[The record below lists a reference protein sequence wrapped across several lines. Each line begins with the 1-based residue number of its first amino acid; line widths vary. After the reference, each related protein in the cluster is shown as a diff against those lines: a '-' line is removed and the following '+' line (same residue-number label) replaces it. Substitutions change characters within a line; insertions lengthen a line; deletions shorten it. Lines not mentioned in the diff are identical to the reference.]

1 MASKTST
8 PSQGQTVAP
17 GQYFDIP
24 GTPAGSTQWQE
35 TFESTIGLSV
45 AMSQTA
51 QVTANGIQAFK
62 QPDVVTDWLAKLVFA
77 GTYTQGTGQTLT
89 ASAYAP
95 FNAVGPVQL
104 QIQNQYSSVKV
115 ESGIDW
121 YIFNLIRPQRA
132 PRNAGEINLGANPSG
147 FPVGGSATGYY
158 AAALAQ
164 ANQFAA
170 AWTTSSTSW
179 EALLRLPA
187 GQWFDS
193 YFDLAPTGELMTAPH
208 SALVSPQYMA
218 GTTRQIIPSIVF
230 NQGIGPTTDVA
241 PVYTTALTASGD
253 TASTFTAA
261 TCALTFRRQAI
272 YAGNPAVLPPV
283 YGWQYAWQTT
293 RFGVAGKSV
302 IPLLI
307 PLEAGQVLSVYVR
320 FFDPS
325 ASSGVGAPVNINIV
339 TKAQLQYGSGL
350 LRFDDTPDTMQQRWL
365 LQHQSMLPQGTFAWD
380 LAIDDRGTI
389 SNKRALNLLTTA
401 GCQVYF
407 ETGTTTLSSTAYA
420 VMGIESLVYVS

>member
-1 MASKTST
+1 
-8 PSQGQTVAP
+8 VAP

-45 AMSQTA
+45 ALSQTA

-62 QPDVVTDWLAKLVFA
+62 QTDVVTDWLAKFVFA

-95 FNAVGPVQL
+95 FNAIGPVQL

-121 YIFNLIRPQRA
+121 YIFNLIRAPRA
-132 PRNAGEINLGANPSG
+132 PRTAGEVNLGANPAGSQ
-147 FPVGGSATGYY
+147 VGSTALGYY

-170 AWTTSSTSW
+170 SWTTSSTSW
-179 EALLRLPA
+179 ETLLRLPA
-187 GQWFDS
+187 AQWFDS
-193 YFDLAPTGELMTAPH
+193 YFDLAPTGELMSAPH

-307 PLEAGQVLSVYVR
+307 PLEAGQVLCIYVR

-325 ASSGVGAPVNINIV
+325 ASSGVGAPININVV

-350 LRFDDTPDTMQQRWL
+350 LRFDDTPDTMQQRWM
-365 LQHQSMLPQGTFAWD
+365 LQHQSMLPQGVFAWD
-380 LAIDDRGTI
+380 LAMDDRGTI